1 MVLRASPTVKSL
13 AHVRRLLAAGHGG
26 RGGSQRRHGA
36 VGDTRVVDV
45 PLGTVVYRL
54 DPEAGSAPTTE
65 LGSAASANGSQAAQ
79 AAPAPISA
87 SAPYGLQPAP
97 ADSAGGTAAT
107 TEQVSTGSNAAAVS
121 ADAPNVS
128 RNHAAVAAS
137 ATHDSSCIVA
147 DLVVDGDSA
156 VVAAGG
162 AGGRGNIAFHRL
174 QNRPASKR
182 HEAGQSGEQCLVNMP
197 KNLKGYLSS
206 QCRLM
211 CCRLLLDPQLPGIQ
225 ISSVPC
231 R

>member
-1 MVLRASPTVKSL
+1 VVLRASPTVKSL

-54 DPEAGSAPTTE
+54 DPEAGSDTAA
-65 LGSAASANGSQAAQ
+65 LSSAALAGGSQAAQ
-79 AAPAPISA
+79 AAPAPISE

-121 ADAPNVS
+121 VDAPDVVCT
-128 RNHAAVAAS
+128 HAAVAAPAVQHS
-137 ATHDSSCIVA
+137 TCIVA
-147 DLVVDGDSA
+147 DLVADGDSA

-162 AGGRGNIAFHRL
+162 AGGRGNVAFHRL

-182 HEAGQSGEQCLVNMP
+182 HEAGQPGE
-197 KNLKGYLSS
+197 
-206 QCRLM
+206 
-211 CCRLLLDPQLPGIQ
+211 
-225 ISSVPC
+225 
-231 R
+231 